1 MENLVIHANS
11 YCDYLTAIV
20 LPNAANIRKLAES
33 MQKST
38 KRLEDLYEDTDIR
51 RAVVD
56 ELNRL
61 GTENFL
67 LPIEVPQKV
76 KLVTEQWTPQNGF
89 LTELMKIRRRPIYDF
104 YKESLEAMYA
114 GV

>member
-11 YCDYLTAIV
+11 YCDYLIAIV
-20 LPNAANIRKLAES
+20 QPNAANIRKLAQS
-33 MQKST
+33 MQKSVD
-38 KRLEDLYEDTDIR
+38 KLNELYEDADIR

-61 GTENFL
+61 GAEHSL

-76 KLVTEQWTPQNGF
+76 KLVTEVWTPQNGF
-89 LTELMKIRRRPIYDF
+89 LTELMKIKRRQIYEF
-104 YKESLEAMYA
+104 YKKSLDAMYD